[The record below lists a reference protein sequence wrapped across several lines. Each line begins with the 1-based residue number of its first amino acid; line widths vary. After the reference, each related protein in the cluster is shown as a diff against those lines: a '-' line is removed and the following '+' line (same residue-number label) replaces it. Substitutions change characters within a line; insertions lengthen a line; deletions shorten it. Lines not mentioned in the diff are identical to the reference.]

1 MKSFVVNVSPCFFFT
16 SSAAADYHS
25 RRNISIKNMVH
36 DSRGGSVD
44 ATQHLSFCILVLV
57 LGNLVVILSN
67 SFGGI
72 LIIFECNRI
81 WIFKFFQ
88 FENLNSVD
96 TMTLR

>member
-1 MKSFVVNVSPCFFFT
+1 MKSFVVNVSPCFFLQVP
-16 SSAAADYHS
+16 
-25 RRNISIKNMVH
+25 RRRIVIRERNISIKNMVH

-67 SFGGI
+67 LLGGI